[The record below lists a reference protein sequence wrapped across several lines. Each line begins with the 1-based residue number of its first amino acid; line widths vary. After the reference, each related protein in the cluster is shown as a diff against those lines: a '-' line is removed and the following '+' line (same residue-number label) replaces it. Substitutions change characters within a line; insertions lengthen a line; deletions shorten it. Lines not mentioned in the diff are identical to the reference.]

1 MMGNRSDRRLAN
13 LSNRRAL
20 EAVGPIRISRADFH
34 QGPERHNQLHTEAG
48 YTTATGTPHQLGK
61 WPCARGWVHI
71 RRFESILLRQAY
83 MDPPCQGLNC

>member
-1 MMGNRSDRRLAN
+1 MSVMGNRSDRRLAN

-20 EAVGPIRISRADFH
+20 EALGPIRISRADFH

-71 RRFESILLRQAY
+71 RRVRI
-83 MDPPCQGLNC
+83 PPAPPVSLHAS